1 MNVQTM
7 KGPNMTTK
15 QPNCHFNI
23 KYYNFTPSEVRA
35 LYDLIM
41 YMGWLP
47 HSHQDDNDKIRLVVN
62 RICEIVESNGM
73 ATGNSQTT

>member
-1 MNVQTM
+1 M
-7 KGPNMTTK
+7 KGQNYMTMT
-15 QPNCHFNI
+15 QTTCPFRV
-23 KYYNFTPSEVRA
+23 KYFNFTPSEVKA

-47 HSHQDDNDKIRLVVN
+47 HSHQDDSDEIRLVVN

-73 ATGNSQTT
+73 ATRNSQTT

>member
-1 MNVQTM
+1 M
-7 KGPNMTTK
+7 KGLNYMKTELLTCP
-15 QPNCHFNI
+15 FRI
-23 KYYNFTPSEVRA
+23 KYFNFTPSEVRA

-47 HSHQDDNDKIRLVVN
+47 HSHQDDSDEIKLVVN

-73 ATGNSQTT
+73 ATRNSKTT